1 MSDAP
6 RRSEPPVA
14 PAAAPAPAAA
24 APAHPA
30 PLPFEFDEAQ
40 KGVFAALAASMSFVG
55 VCGILFG
62 ALSTLFVFASLYAGV
77 ALGAVGWAAVA
88 TVVTIT
94 SWWTVSA
101 GRSLSAM
108 VRTRGRDVE
117 NLMAAVT
124 QLRRLFGMQR
134 ILVIVVAMLM
144 TAGFAAAVWC
154 AFVAERGGRCFG
166 LLG

>member
-6 RRSEPPVA
+6 RRSEPP
-14 PAAAPAPAAA
+14 AAAPAV
-24 APAHPA
+24 APAPA
-30 PLPFEFDEAQ
+30 PAPPAPPPFEFDETQ

-55 VCGILFG
+55 VCGVLFG
-62 ALSTLFVFASLYAGV
+62 ALSVLFVFASIYAGV
-77 ALGAVGWAAVA
+77 VVGAVGWAAIA

-124 QLRRLFGMQR
+124 QLRRLFGLQR

-144 TAGFAAAVWC
+144 AAGFAAAVWC
-154 AFVAERGGRCFG
+154 AFIAERGGRCFG
-166 LLG
+166 VLG